1 MIARPPMTPPTMAPT
16 GAGLE
21 VEAAAAAEEVDAA
34 VEAEVDGDVIRVVL
48 GDEVDVEVANVLV
61 RVEDGAAVDDGGF

>member
-16 GAGLE
+16 GAGLK
-21 VEAAAAAEEVDAA
+21 VEAAVAGEVDAA
-34 VEAEVDGDVIRVVL
+34 VEAAVDGDVIRVVL

-61 RVEDGAAVDDGGF
+61 GVEDGAAVDDGGF